1 MKVSKGTNHISDVKP
16 RRFSKKTM
24 QEDFE
29 YDIASK
35 LIKEL
40 LINGLISTNEAEQ
53 INKLN
58 KKTFKPFY
66 KELMD

>member
-1 MKVSKGTNHISDVKP
+1 MKVSKGITHITDVEA
-16 RRFSKKTM
+16 RSFNKKTM

-29 YDIASK
+29 YVIASK
-35 LIKEL
+35 LTKEL

-66 KELMD
+66 KDLMD

>member
-1 MKVSKGTNHISDVKP
+1 MKVSKGTTHITDIEARS
-16 RRFSKKTM
+16 FNNKTM

-29 YDIASK
+29 YVIASK
-35 LIKEL
+35 LTKEL
-40 LINGLISTNEAEQ
+40 LINGLISTNEAEE